1 MEYKSITNLTKTQI
15 SYIKMLERYEAARE
29 IGFRGNYFISHTL
42 VPETGKKFSSID
54 RDIKRG
60 RALRNKMVSEQS
72 RTKRKPQTMT

>member
-42 VPETGKKFSSID
+42 VPID

-72 RTKRKPQTMT
+72 STKRKPQTMT